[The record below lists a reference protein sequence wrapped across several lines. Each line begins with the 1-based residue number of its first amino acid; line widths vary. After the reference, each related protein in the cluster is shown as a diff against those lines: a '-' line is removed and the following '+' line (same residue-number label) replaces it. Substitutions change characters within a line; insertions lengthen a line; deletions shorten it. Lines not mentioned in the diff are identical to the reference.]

1 MVGEILSFAGGAVFG
16 GIASLVLRAWND
28 KRNQSRVGSDNNV
41 IKEVA
46 DGITD
51 VKSAVGAIQGGIE
64 AAAGTAGE
72 VRDASTA
79 LADVI
84 RRIEERERKP

>member
-1 MVGEILSFAGGAVFG
+1 MFKEILVFVCGAVFG

-28 KRNQSRVGSDNNV
+28 KRNQSRVGTDNNV

-51 VKSAVGAIQGGIE
+51 TEQTIE
-64 AAAGTAGE
+64 SVSSRIETVTDQASE
-72 VRDASTA
+72 VADTSRA
-79 LADVI
+79 LADLI
-84 RRIEERERKP
+84 RNIEERERKP